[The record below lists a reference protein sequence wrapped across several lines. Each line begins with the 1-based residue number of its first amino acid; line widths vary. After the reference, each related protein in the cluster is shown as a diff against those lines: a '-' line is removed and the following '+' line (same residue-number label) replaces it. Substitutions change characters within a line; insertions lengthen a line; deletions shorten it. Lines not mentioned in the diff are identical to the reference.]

1 MGAQQSERQ
10 GEAKNHPKQP
20 SVAMQKV
27 GEGQRVELLTAGHGH
42 DEIDMADFKQEQ
54 SNETDVKEFFH
65 GIDATCPTNVSQ
77 IGWVCWWEGLGVSA
91 LLIRFFFRFND
102 RFYITHLNK

>member
-27 GEGQRVELLTAGHGH
+27 GEGQRVELLTARHGH

-54 SNETDVKEFFH
+54 SNETEVKEFFH

-77 IGWVCWWEGLGVSA
+77 IGWVFLG
-91 LLIRFFFRFND
+91 RD
-102 RFYITHLNK
+102 